1 MAINIYFVAA
11 CVHDNYINYCHY
23 SFFFLVAACS
33 MFFLNYQY
41 CYYVSIAVCTPS
53 CLYGN
58 CTSPGV
64 CNCTSGW
71 TGGDCSVG
79 NNNSHNNNYHDSA
92 LMTVLILPSML
103 LMITDINECG
113 TDNGGCEQICT
124 NTNSSYMY
132 YCSCNSGYILDGDGH
147 TCNGEL
153 SNGVIL

>member
-1 MAINIYFVAA
+1 M
-11 CVHDNYINYCHY
+11 
-23 SFFFLVAACS
+23 
-33 MFFLNYQY
+33 
-41 CYYVSIAVCTPS
+41 
-53 CLYGN
+53 
-58 CTSPGV
+58 

-79 NNNSHNNNYHDSA
+79 NNNSPNNNYHDSA

-113 TDNGGCEQICT
+113 TDNGGCEQTCT